1 MTTFNAVAVANAP
14 QMTSVFGSQDSFELA
29 QRMATAL
36 SRSDLVP
43 DQYKGN
49 VANALI
55 ALEVAN
61 RIGASPLMVM
71 QNLYIVHGRPSWS
84 ATFVISAINSSG
96 RFSPLRYVFEGEG
109 DNRSCYAWA
118 TDNTGERLEGP
129 KVTMAMAK
137 AEKWTEKAGSKW
149 KTMPELMMRY
159 RAATFF
165 GRAYAPELLMGMRT
179 ADEEND
185 IRASREAAARRPRP
199 AEVVIE
205 TEAEQVPAN
214 VDADTGEILAEW
226 DEVEVDP
233 MLAAL
238 AGASLEDEAP

>member
-1 MTTFNAVAVANAP
+1 MTTQALQLVSDAP
-14 QMTSVFGSQDSFELA
+14 PMTSVFSSQESFELA

-109 DNRSCYAWA
+109 DKRTCYAWA
-118 TDNTGERLEGP
+118 TDSTGERLEGP
-129 KVTMAMAK
+129 KVSMKMAQ
-137 AEKWTEKAGSKW
+137 AEGWTTKKGSKW
-149 KTMPELMMRY
+149 QTMPDLMMTY

-165 GRAYAPELLMGMRT
+165 GRTYAPELLMGMRT
-179 ADEEND
+179 SDEEQD
-185 IRASREAAARRPRP
+185 IRASKEAARRPRQAT
-199 AEVVIE
+199 AEVVIDA
-205 TEAEQVPAN
+205 EATPAN
-214 VDADTGEILAEW
+214 VDTETGEVIDWE
-226 DEVEVDP
+226 EVEDDP

-238 AGASLEDEAP
+238 AGAAMPGDEAP